1 MFSDIFI
8 SESLP
13 LKHFGTPPEK
23 GQEQKE
29 KMTFTMKF
37 RLFQTVFPVFL
48 DVMFLSPPLVCILI

>member
-8 SESLP
+8 FESLP

-29 KMTFTMKF
+29 KND
-37 RLFQTVFPVFL
+37 LHNE
-48 DVMFLSPPLVCILI
+48 I

>member
-29 KMTFTMKF
+29 KND
-37 RLFQTVFPVFL
+37 LHNE
-48 DVMFLSPPLVCILI
+48 I

>member
-8 SESLP
+8 FESLP
-13 LKHFGTPPEK
+13 LKHFGTPPEM

-29 KMTFTMKF
+29 KMTFTMKV

-48 DVMFLSPPLVCILI
+48 DFMFLFPPLVYILI